1 MLYSG
6 PDTAVMIMISRAL
19 KFAWAEPAQ
28 DGPISQA

>member
-19 KFAWAEPAQ
+19 KFAWVEPAQ
-28 DGPISQA
+28 DGPTSRA